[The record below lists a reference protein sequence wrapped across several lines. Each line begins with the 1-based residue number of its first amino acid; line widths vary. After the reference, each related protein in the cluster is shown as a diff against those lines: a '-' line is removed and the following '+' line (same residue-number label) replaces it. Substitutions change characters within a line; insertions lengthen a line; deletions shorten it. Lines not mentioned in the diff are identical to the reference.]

1 MFGKKEL
8 ENKIKELEE
17 ENQNLKQENQK
28 LSESYGKSV
37 SKQYLERIDTLNIR
51 IEELN
56 NDKNRFK
63 EERNNAIKEK
73 ENITTEMSE
82 LKRKYDL
89 TNENWNNQNQVI
101 ENMQAQINVSHKVN
115 EELRG
120 KIEQLQKEIKEK
132 DIEIEAYKNAIQN
145 ISVNFNGTIK
155 STSKKVSK
163 SKGE

>member
-1 MFGKKEL
+1 
-8 ENKIKELEE
+8 
-17 ENQNLKQENQK
+17 
-28 LSESYGKSV
+28 
-37 SKQYLERIDTLNIR
+37 
-51 IEELN
+51 
-56 NDKNRFK
+56 
-63 EERNNAIKEK
+63 
-73 ENITTEMSE
+73 MSE